1 MRYRKAARLPD
12 ALSEIGY
19 GMWGMGGWSGSD
31 DAESARALNRAV
43 ELGCNFFDTAAAYGE
58 GHSERLLGDLLRRYS
73 DVKLVIA
80 SKVAPKNRQW
90 PGRAASRVDDVF
102 PYDHVIES
110 TNATLRNLR
119 VDTLD
124 LQQLHVWDD
133 TWTSADGWRRAVG
146 DLKQSGKIRAFG
158 ISVNRW
164 EPHNVLRALE
174 TGIVDTVQVVYNV
187 FDQSAEDG
195 LFPACQR
202 DGIAVIAR
210 VPFDEGSLTGTL
222 RADSHWPEGDWRN
235 TYFSPAHLAETLPR
249 VDAVSRDA
257 AALGMSLPELAL
269 RFILS
274 NPTVTTTIPGMRRR
288 QYVETNLGV
297 SDKPLLPPDVVG
309 RLRAHRWNRLPDD
322 RP

>member
-1 MRYRKAARLPD
+1 MRYRSATRFPY

-31 DAESARALNRAV
+31 DAESASALEQAV
-43 ELGCNFFDTAAAYGE
+43 ELGCNFFDTAAAYGD
-58 GHSERLLGDLLRRYS
+58 GHSERLLGDLLRRFRG
-73 DVKLVIA
+73 VKLVVA
-80 SKVAPKNRQW
+80 SKVPPKNRRW
-90 PGRAASRVDDVF
+90 PGRATSAADDVF

-110 TNATLRNLR
+110 TETTLRNLR

-133 TWTSADGWRRAVG
+133 TWAGADGWYRAIRQ
-146 DLKQSGKIRAFG
+146 LKQSGKIRAFG

-164 EPHNVLRALE
+164 EPTNVLRALE
-174 TGIVDTVQVVYNV
+174 TGLVDAVQVVYNV
-187 FDQSAEDG
+187 FDQSPEDI

-202 DGIAVIAR
+202 GGIAVIAR

-222 RADSHWPEGDWRN
+222 RSDSRWPEGDWRN

-249 VDAVSRDA
+249 VDAVRRDA
-257 AALGMSLPELAL
+257 ETLGMSLPELAL

-274 NPTVTTTIPGMRRR
+274 NPVVTTTIPGMRRR
-288 QYVETNLGV
+288 QHVETNLRV
-297 SDKPLLPPDVVG
+297 SDAPPLTSDIVG
-309 RLRAHRWNRLPDD
+309 RLRAHRWDRVPDD

>member
-1 MRYRKAARLPD
+1 MRSRKAARLPD

-31 DAESARALNRAV
+31 DVESARALDRAV
-43 ELGCNFFDTAAAYGE
+43 ELGCNFFDTAAAYGD
-58 GHSERLLGDLLRRYS
+58 GHSERLLGDLLRRS
-73 DVKLVIA
+73 RDVKLMVA
-80 SKVAPKNRQW
+80 SKVAPKNRRW
-90 PGRAASRVDDVF
+90 PGRASSPADDVF
-102 PYDHVIES
+102 PYDHIIES

-133 TWTSADGWRRAVG
+133 AWTPADGWCRAVRE
-146 DLKQSGKIRAFG
+146 LKQSGKIRAFG

-164 EPHNVLRALE
+164 EPENVLRALQ
-174 TGIVDTVQVVYNV
+174 TGLIDAVQVVYNV
-187 FDQSAEDG
+187 FDQSPEDV
-195 LFPACQR
+195 LFPTCQR

-222 RADSHWPEGDWRN
+222 RPDSRWPDGDWRN
-235 TYFSPAHLAETLPR
+235 TYFAPSQLAETLPR
-249 VDAVSRDA
+249 VDAVHRDA

-274 NPTVTTTIPGMRRR
+274 NPAVTTTIPGMRRLEH
-288 QYVETNLGV
+288 VETNLGV
-297 SDKPLLPPDVVG
+297 SDTPLLLPDDVR
-309 RLRAHRWNRLPDD
+309 RLRAHRWDRVPDD